1 MTTIE
6 KPKMTC
12 LQLTMAVMLNMLGS
26 SIILMPTK
34 LAEVGTMSILAWLV
48 TISGATTIAYV
59 FAKCGMFSKKS
70 GGIGGYAAYAFG
82 KSGSFIANFSYGVSL
97 IIANLTIAIS
107 IVGYLMVLFEW
118 NLTPLEMGIASIIVI
133 WLCSLPNIRGARFI
147 GQLSHFSSYGILI
160 PILIL
165 TVIGWNWFSVD
176 RYIGAWNPQN
186 LSLFDGISAGISM
199 TLWGFLGLETA
210 SANLSLIHI

>member
-1 MTTIE
+1 
-6 KPKMTC
+6 
-12 LQLTMAVMLNMLGS
+12 
-26 SIILMPTK
+26 
-34 LAEVGTMSILAWLV
+34 
-48 TISGATTIAYV
+48 
-59 FAKCGMFSKKS
+59 
-70 GGIGGYAAYAFG
+70 
-82 KSGSFIANFSYGVSL
+82 
-97 IIANLTIAIS
+97 
-107 IVGYLMVLFEW
+107 MVLFEW

-210 SANLSLIHI
+210 SANSEAVEDPEKSVPRAMVLATLGAGTVYVLANNISFGIVDNELLSHST

>member
-1 MTTIE
+1 MPTSVASVE

-82 KSGSFIANFSYGVSL
+82 KSG
-97 IIANLTIAIS
+97 
-107 IVGYLMVLFEW
+107 
-118 NLTPLEMGIASIIVI
+118 
-133 WLCSLPNIRGARFI
+133 
-147 GQLSHFSSYGILI
+147 
-160 PILIL
+160 
-165 TVIGWNWFSVD
+165 
-176 RYIGAWNPQN
+176 
-186 LSLFDGISAGISM
+186 
-199 TLWGFLGLETA
+199 
-210 SANLSLIHI
+210 

>member
-1 MTTIE
+1 MKTIE

-133 WLCSLPNIRGARFI
+133 WLCSLPNIRGAPALALLELRHPD
-147 GQLSHFSSYGILI
+147 SDPDPHR
-160 PILIL
+160 
-165 TVIGWNWFSVD
+165 D
-176 RYIGAWNPQN
+176 RLELVLGRPLHRRLEPAEP
-186 LSLFDGISAGISM
+186 LALRRHLRRHLHDA
-199 TLWGFLGLETA
+199 LGLPRP
-210 SANLSLIHI
+210 

>member
-1 MTTIE
+1 MSA
-6 KPKMTC
+6 
-12 LQLTMAVMLNMLGS
+12 LTMAVMLNMLGS

-97 IIANLTIAIS
+97 IIATHNHHFDRQLSDVA
-107 IVGYLMVLFEW
+107 LQW
-118 NLTPLEMGIASIIVI
+118 NLTRSKWVLQAS
-133 WLCSLPNIRGARFI
+133 S
-147 GQLSHFSSYGILI
+147 
-160 PILIL
+160 
-165 TVIGWNWFSVD
+165 
-176 RYIGAWNPQN
+176 
-186 LSLFDGISAGISM
+186 
-199 TLWGFLGLETA
+199 
-210 SANLSLIHI
+210 

>member
-1 MTTIE
+1 MKTIE

-70 GGIGGYAAYAFG
+70 GGIGGYAAMPSA
-82 KSGSFIANFSYGVSL
+82 SPEASL
-97 IIANLTIAIS
+97 RT
-107 IVGYLMVLFEW
+107 
-118 NLTPLEMGIASIIVI
+118 
-133 WLCSLPNIRGARFI
+133 
-147 GQLSHFSSYGILI
+147 
-160 PILIL
+160 
-165 TVIGWNWFSVD
+165 
-176 RYIGAWNPQN
+176 
-186 LSLFDGISAGISM
+186 SA
-199 TLWGFLGLETA
+199 TA
-210 SANLSLIHI
+210 SRSSLRTSQSPFRSSAI